1 MHTIE
6 MLPDAHAKKKIP
18 AMRGNASYVLYIDGT
33 GRIAAGSHEVLP
45 CTILTASA

>member
-1 MHTIE
+1 MHTIDVHGWSE
-6 MLPDAHAKKKIP
+6 GEKKIP

>member
-6 MLPDAHAKKKIP
+6 KRKALLAKKKIP
-18 AMRGNASYVLYIDGT
+18 AMRGKASYVLYIDGT